1 MLNPSE
7 AARYRADTK
16 EMLTVPLETATLEQK
31 LEFFVRVSPREP
43 SLRAIYNQH
52 QKTGCKCEYCKTAE
66 GVFAWISKLG
76 EVEKPKPDKRM
87 RSKPNSCGP
96 RRSN

>member
-31 LEFFVRVSPREP
+31 CEFFVRVSPREP

-76 EVEKPKPDKRM
+76 EAEKPKSDK
-87 RSKPNSCGP
+87 
-96 RRSN
+96 